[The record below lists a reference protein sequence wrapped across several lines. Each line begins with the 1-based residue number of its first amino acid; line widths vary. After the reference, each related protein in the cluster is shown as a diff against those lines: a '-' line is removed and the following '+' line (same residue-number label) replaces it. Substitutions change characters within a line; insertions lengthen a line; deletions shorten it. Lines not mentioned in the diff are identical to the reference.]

1 MKRVTMAELKGGDP
15 QYNAKALRAVL
26 EGQHGAYRDIVL
38 LNSAAAFIIA
48 GKADTLKQ
56 GVKIAEQ
63 SIDQGKAKEKL
74 EHLIKVSNDLGE
86 NNE

>member
-1 MKRVTMAELKGGDP
+1 MADLKGGDP
-15 QYNAKALRAVL
+15 QYNAQALRAVL

-38 LNSAAAFIIA
+38 LNAAAAFIIA
-48 GKADTLKQ
+48 GKAETLKQ
-56 GVKIAEQ
+56 GVEIAKQ

-74 EHLIKVSNDLGE
+74 EQLIKVSNDLGD